1 MSSTQVEL
9 TWKGAI
15 AYIRI
20 NRESRRNSLDNATII
35 EFLRLLEEVRRSET
49 VCLVLTGEGDRAFC
63 AGSDIKA
70 LASYSAADAEYHT
83 YLFQKLAET
92 LDEMPCATIAAI
104 EGACLGGGLEIA
116 LACDYRVAASNAIF
130 GFPEITVGA
139 LPTGGGT
146 VRAPRAIGLSRSRE
160 LMLFGDRIPAERA
173 ESIGL
178 VSSLA
183 APGETRS
190 IALERAK
197 DLASK
202 TNRESVKLL
211 KAILVGGA
219 GVSAKAG
226 HLMAYLADVSL
237 VRSESFK
244 QGVSSFGETPQA
256 SASPKA

>member
-1 MSSTQVEL
+1 MSSVQVEL
-9 TWKGAI
+9 TWKGVV
-15 AYIRI
+15 AYVKI
-20 NRESRRNSLDNATII
+20 NRENRRNSLDNATII
-35 EFLRLLEEVRRSET
+35 EFLRIFEEVRRSEA
-49 VCLVLTGEGDRAFC
+49 VCMVLTGEGDRAFC

-70 LASYSAADAEYHT
+70 LASYSAADAEHHT

-92 LDEMPCATIAAI
+92 LDEMPCVTIAAI

-116 LACDYRVAASNAIF
+116 LACDYRVAASNATF

-160 LMLFGDRIPAERA
+160 LMLFGDRISAERA

-178 VSSLA
+178 VSTLA
-183 APGETRS
+183 PPGQTRS
-190 IALERAK
+190 LALERAA
-197 DLASK
+197 DLTAK
-202 TNRESVKLL
+202 TNRDSVKLL

-219 GVSAKAG
+219 GLSAKAG

-244 QGVSSFGETPQA
+244 QGVSSWGEAPQA
-256 SASPKA
+256 SQSPKA